1 MMRALRGATR
11 ALVAAALVTMGAGAL
26 APVAHARSKA
36 ELAAR
41 AMRLDPGARVGG
53 NTQVATAAG
62 ARVLGC
68 PTG

>member
-1 MMRALRGATR
+1 
-11 ALVAAALVTMGAGAL
+11 MGAGAL

-41 AMRLDPGARVGG
+41 AMRLDPGARLGG

-62 ARVLGC
+62 ARVLGV